1 MSSKNKENN
10 VLQFPGIG
18 ASAAK
23 AGYQRV
29 KASYTLREV
38 KELTGVDERLIRRWL
53 KSGILRANDGD
64 EEEIFGF
71 HTLSQLKNVRDLR
84 RQGVTLKA
92 LEAELRGQLTLFQQE
107 TRDVIHLLSPFEEAL
122 LLHDQGDAEGAT
134 IYYREAITRG
144 ENVAD
149 AYCNLG
155 IIEQERGLAAKALD
169 CFTLALNC
177 DPRHVEAHY
186 DLGNL
191 YFDSKE
197 HGLAKFHFECS
208 TEIEPNFAPAY
219 FNAALVYYE
228 LKDYRTSHVALKK
241 YKTISEARGENIEAL
256 DEVLGWLEKAGRLQP
271 G

>member
-1 MSSKNKENN
+1 MPSKTKQSN
-10 VLQFPGIG
+10 VLKFPGIE

-29 KASYTLREV
+29 KTSYTLREV

-53 KSGILRANDGD
+53 KSGILQGG
-64 EEEIFGF
+64 EEEKIFGF

-92 LEAELRGQLTLFQQE
+92 LESELRGQLTLFKQE
-107 TRDVIHLLSPFEEAL
+107 TRDIIRLLSPFEEAL
-122 LLHDQGDAEGAT
+122 LLHDQGDWEGAS
-134 IYYREAITRG
+134 IYYREAISRG

-155 IIEQERGLAAKALD
+155 IIEQERGFAAKALD

-197 HGLAKFHFECS
+197 LGLARFHFECS

-228 LKDYRTSHVALKK
+228 LQDYRTSHDALKK
-241 YKTISEARGENIEAL
+241 YKTISEARGENKEAL
-256 DEVLGWLEKAGRLQP
+256 DEVLRWLEKASHLHP
-271 G
+271 C